1 MKKILLTS
9 LLAFTMPVM
18 AQHHHGMRH
27 FDHHRHHQHRQS
39 NWSWVAPAIISGA
52 VVYGL
57 TRPAPVVIQQPPV
70 YFQQPPVYFQ
80 QPPVYFQQP
89 EIVTIDGI
97 SYIKQYQIINGV
109 TTEVL
114 IRQ

>member
-1 MKKILLTS
+1 MSAIPAASPPPPS
-9 LLAFTMPVM
+9 LCPL
-18 AQHHHGMRH
+18 R
-27 FDHHRHHQHRQS
+27 
-39 NWSWVAPAIISGA
+39 VAPAVIGGA

-57 TRPAPVVIQQPPV
+57 SRPAPVIVQQPPV
-70 YFQQPPVYFQ
+70 YI
-80 QPPVYFQQP
+80 QQP
-89 EIVTIDGI
+89 EIVVIDGI

>member
-1 MKKILLTS
+1 MRHPLFSTVLAIS
-9 LLAFTMPVM
+9 LGTATTPVR

-27 FDHHRHHQHRQS
+27 FDHHQHRVGG
-39 NWSWVAPAIISGA
+39 NWGWVAPAVIGGA

-57 TRPAPVVIQQPPV
+57 THSAPVVVQQPPV
-70 YFQQPPVYFQ
+70 YIQQL
-80 QPPVYFQQP
+80 
-89 EIVTIDGI
+89 EIVVIDGI
-97 SYIKQYQIINGV
+97 AYIKQYQIINGI

>member
-1 MKKILLTS
+1 MRHPLFSTVLALS
-9 LLAFTMPVM
+9 LSTAATPVV

-27 FDHHRHHQHRQS
+27 FDHHRHNHHRHDHHRGS
-39 NWSWVAPAIISGA
+39 NWGWVAPAVIGGA

-57 TRPAPVVIQQPPV
+57 TRPAPVIVQQPPV
-70 YFQQPPVYFQ
+70 YI
-80 QPPVYFQQP
+80 QQP
-89 EIVTIDGI
+89 EIVVIDGI
-97 SYIKQYQIINGV
+97 AYIKQYQIINGV

>member
-1 MKKILLTS
+1 MKKILLTG
-9 LLAFTMPVM
+9 LLAFSVPTM

-27 FDHHRHHQHRQS
+27 FDHHQHRHS
-39 NWSWVAPAIISGA
+39 NWGWVAPAVIGGA

-57 TRPAPVVIQQPPV
+57 SRPAPVIVQQPPV
-70 YFQQPPVYFQ
+70 YIQQS
-80 QPPVYFQQP
+80 
-89 EIVTIDGI
+89 EIVIIDGI
-97 SYIKQYQIINGV
+97 SYIRQYQIINGV